1 MVKNAVDSIRI
12 NSIKINSVQKLQFYP
27 WYKSLK
33 GLVVIFIT
41 VAVAIALVICYLI
54 CYLPT
59 TEDFNLTNLL
69 GGIDALDGIDKVNEI
84 DEMDENDTEMN
95 ENDTEVTVGLDIET
109 VEIYSTQSW
118 LGKYKYKLLGL
129 GFGLCLIGLW
139 YWFNKPGNSPTI
151 NEEEYITT
159 SNTLPKPTPDF
170 GNISSITYE
179 DRYRVRRSI
188 RESLFEDI
196 RLSTQLQERNEQLAL
211 ETVNLNSLS
220 REEMIQRIRD
230 SDVSPN
236 TAVDAIQSLL
246 REAARGA
253 GEVVENTVSSS
264 TSTSIPMPTSNALI
278 PYNSITDL
286 VIYDPS
292 NVPIPNSVDI
302 ASYELFIQYLDHY
315 NAIIAAYGF

>member
-1 MVKNAVDSIRI
+1 
-12 NSIKINSVQKLQFYP
+12 
-27 WYKSLK
+27 LK

-139 YWFNKPGNSPTI
+139 Y
-151 NEEEYITT
+151 
-159 SNTLPKPTPDF
+159 
-170 GNISSITYE
+170 
-179 DRYRVRRSI
+179 
-188 RESLFEDI
+188 
-196 RLSTQLQERNEQLAL
+196 
-211 ETVNLNSLS
+211 
-220 REEMIQRIRD
+220 
-230 SDVSPN
+230 
-236 TAVDAIQSLL
+236 
-246 REAARGA
+246 
-253 GEVVENTVSSS
+253 
-264 TSTSIPMPTSNALI
+264 
-278 PYNSITDL
+278 
-286 VIYDPS
+286 
-292 NVPIPNSVDI
+292 
-302 ASYELFIQYLDHY
+302 
-315 NAIIAAYGF
+315 